1 MKKSIFTILA
11 ITLVTIPVFAQ
22 MKAEWSSIDRITCSY
37 SHYEG
42 GKVIFAD
49 YTGDHVTLVCENT
62 WYEQK
67 DTCQLSEE
75 DVSQFLQTF
84 KSAFFD
90 SNPILGKNDEEAYSD
105 QPFVT
110 ITCYSK
116 KKIVYNRTIYYEIGY
131 TFSSAYKQ
139 WEDELLMLYKKCSKS
154 EEQR

>member
-11 ITLVTIPVFAQ
+11 ITLVTIPTFAQ
-22 MKAEWSSIDRITCSY
+22 IKVEWSSIDWITCRY
-37 SHYEG
+37 SDIER
-42 GKVIFAD
+42 GKIISVD
-49 YTGDHVTLVCENT
+49 YDGSNVTLVCENT

-75 DVSQFLQTF
+75 DVSRFLQTF

-116 KKIVYNRTIYYEIGY
+116 KKIVFNQTIYYEIGY
-131 TFSSAYKQ
+131 TFSNAYKQ

-154 EEQR
+154 SRD